1 MRNNLTPAMIAEYSS
16 GHVNPVVMAEMFFDS
31 GTLRLW
37 TGYGTLDWGDNA
49 FFGGGNLIGVSPIEE
64 TQELQAKGIVCTL
77 SGIPT
82 NILALSLGERS
93 RGRNFRLYLASATT
107 KRYVAT
113 EDGPGRVE
121 LEDGSGFIL
130 LENQLV
136 DSPYR
141 IFSGLMDTIEI
152 TNNGETADVRMSV
165 ESILITGQ
173 RQKIRRYTN
182 EDQRKRFPNDRG
194 LEFINQL
201 QDKELV
207 W

>member
-1 MRNNLTPAMIAEYSS
+1 MRNLTTDMIAEYAS
-16 GHVNPVVMAEMFFDS
+16 GHVNPVIMAEMFFDT

-37 TGYGTLDWGDNA
+37 TGYGTLEWGDKQ
-49 FFGGGNLIGVSPIEE
+49 FFGGGNLIGISPIEE
-64 TQELQAKGIVCTL
+64 TQDLQAKGIVCSLT
-77 SGIPT
+77 GIPS
-82 NILALSLGERS
+82 NILALALGERS
-93 RGRNFRLYLASATT
+93 RGRQFRLYLASATT

-113 EDGPGRVE
+113 EDAPGVVE
-121 LEDGSGFIL
+121 LEDGSGYVL
-130 LENQLV
+130 LESQLI

-152 TNNGETADVRMSV
+152 TDNGETADVRMAV

-173 RQKIRRYTN
+173 RQKIRRYT
-182 EDQRKRFPNDRG
+182 DQDQKKRFPYDRG

-201 QDKELV
+201 QDKEIV